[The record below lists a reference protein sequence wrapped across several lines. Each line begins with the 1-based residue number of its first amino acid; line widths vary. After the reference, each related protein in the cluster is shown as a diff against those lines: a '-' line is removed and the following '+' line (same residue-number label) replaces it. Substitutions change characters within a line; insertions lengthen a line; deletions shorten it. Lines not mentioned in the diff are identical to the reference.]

1 MKTYHDIPG
10 DGGSN
15 VVAQVEAQGRAIAAA
30 LAGVRHLLAVASGK
44 GGVGKS
50 TLALALARAWRRDGR
65 RVAVLDAD
73 FNGPCQAA
81 MAGLAGV
88 PWLPGERGLALPK
101 SRDGLGVV
109 SFGSVL
115 ADGRPVEIA
124 SVAPDEEQVW
134 RATRELATLRQL
146 LATVEWGELDALV
159 VDLPPGTERTVQFAQ
174 ALGALPVPVA
184 FALVTIPSD
193 LSRGVVA
200 RSVTALAGSGVRVVG
215 YLENM
220 DGYLCRGCGEVR
232 PLFPASATALDLPCL
247 GRVPF
252 DPALAALGDGGR
264 TDGDEVPSLA
274 AIRAA
279 AREIYERLE
288 SPS

>member
-1 MKTYHDIPG
+1 MKTYHDIQG

-15 VVAQVEAQGRAIAAA
+15 VIAQIEAQSRAIAAA
-30 LAGVRHLLAVASGK
+30 LGGVRHLLAIASGK

-50 TLALALARAWRRDGR
+50 TVALALARAWRRDGR
-65 RVAVLDAD
+65 RVAILDAD
-73 FNGPCQAA
+73 FNGPCQAR

-88 PWLPGERGLALPK
+88 PWLPGEHGLALPK
-101 SRDGLGVV
+101 SRDGIGVV

-115 ADGRPVEIA
+115 ADGRPAEIA

-134 RATRELATLRQL
+134 RATREFATLRQL

-159 VDLPPGTERTVQFAQ
+159 VDLPPGTERTLQFAQ

-193 LSRGVVA
+193 LSRAVVA
-200 RSVTALAGSGVRVVG
+200 RSVAALAERGTRVVG

-232 PLFPASATALDLPCL
+232 PLFPAPATELDLPCL

-252 DPALAALGDGGR
+252 DPALAELGGLADDGA
-264 TDGDEVPSLA
+264 PSLE

-279 AREIYERLE
+279 AHKIYEQLE
-288 SPS
+288 SPA

>member
-1 MKTYHDIPG
+1 MKTYHDIAG

-15 VVAQVEAQGRAIAAA
+15 VAAQVEAQGQAIALA
-30 LAGVRHLLAVASGK
+30 LAGVRRVVALASGK

-50 TLALALARAWRRDGR
+50 TLTMALARAWRRDGR

-88 PWLPGERGLALPK
+88 PWLPGERGLALPN
-101 SRDGLGVV
+101 SRDGIGVV
-109 SFGSVL
+109 SLGSVL
-115 ADGRPVEIA
+115 EDGRPVEIA

-134 RATRELATLRQL
+134 RATREIATLRQL

-159 VDLPPGTERTVQFAQ
+159 VDLPPGTERTVQLAQ
-174 ALGALPVPVA
+174 VLGVLPVAVA

-200 RSVTALAGSGVRVVG
+200 RSAAALAAHGVRVVG

-232 PLFPASATALDLPCL
+232 PLFPHSAVELDLPCL
-247 GRVPF
+247 GRIPF
-252 DPALAALGDGGR
+252 DPALAELGGGR
-264 TDGDEVPSLA
+264 TDDGAPPSA

-279 AREIYERLE
+279 ARTIYDRLE
-288 SPS
+288 TS